1 MHWNQFVYG
10 KVIFS
15 RPGRSQGLLY
25 KHLCYSLVNKF
36 IDSHPTLSQVAPSWC
51 LHCSTCQFWNGIPKP
66 RSLSC
71 NSQVTLAA
79 KNCGIPHEKC
89 WCWMVWKFGQT
100 SLFVRSHSGLRTVD
114 CRLIPVYTCWAPCSR
129 MQATAQ
135 SPVAAPQTPTDLYTA
150 LTVTVT
156 VTVVRLTIVT
166 VIVAMQAYF

>member
-51 LHCSTCQFWNGIPKP
+51 LHCSTCQFWNGIPKA

-89 WCWMVWKFGQT
+89 WCWVVWQFGQT
-100 SLFVRSHSGLRTVD
+100 SLFVRYHS
-114 CRLIPVYTCWAPCSR
+114 RLVPVSTCWAPCSR

-135 SPVAAPQTPTDLYTA
+135 SPAAAPQTPTDLYTA

-156 VTVVRLTIVT
+156 VTVLRLTIVT
-166 VIVAMQAYF
+166 VIVAMRAYF